1 MKDSL
6 KVKRIFLIIE
16 NDSFFEGIAGER
28 IKKENFNYFF
38 IKKIFYK
45 KIINN
50 KKKSLEEFLSTLSSF
65 LKNFNYFV
73 FVLKKDLLF
82 SFSFKSTFLRKN
94 NQIPLQEQELEN
106 ILQKT
111 QQKIFNLWQKE
122 AKSFLKVR
130 EIDLKIC
137 ESSCKKVFI
146 DNHLVVNPLE
156 FRGKSISFLLE
167 NTFIDKSLFY
177 SLKSIFK
184 KIFKNNP
191 SLLIKFVEK
200 DFCFL
205 ETIENLVKEN
215 FLYLGSWK
223 EGVELSILGEEI
235 FEKNLLKLN
244 WSFFKNSVEKISKTF
259 EIDKEIGEKIYFL
272 YFNKEVSLKFH
283 KKLNQILEPTFLG
296 LKDTLKFLFSQLKSK
311 NKNFKKVLI
320 LGNDLFWEKTKKV
333 NLNECFKRKLKKIV
347 LNQNDC
353 LSKLKIKVKLNKKEI
368 EKKDFLKIIALN
380 WPFVEKNKIITNL
393 LSKIIFRL

>member
-272 YFNKEVSLKFH
+272 YFDKEVSLKFH

>member
-65 LKNFNYFV
+65 LKNFDYFV